1 MIIGYD
7 AKRVFHNFTGL
18 GNYSRTLLKNLAYNF
33 PENQYI
39 LFTPS
44 ILKNPETQFFQ
55 GNNNFEIVQPPID
68 KKTNFLWRYFYQKKE
83 IYSKGI
89 NIFHGLSNELPIG
102 LKQKSIVTIH
112 DIIFKHRPLDYP
124 IPDRWI
130 YNLKF
135 KKACDQAE
143 LVIAI
148 SQATKNDLMEFY
160 HLPEQKIKV
169 LYQSCDSKFYLEVS
183 EKQKSEL
190 KAKYSLPENFLLYIG
205 SVIPRKNLLNLVK
218 AIEILPPSLKIPLV
232 IIGEGSYY
240 KREVEKYIRQKKLSA
255 LIYWRK
261 IPYRELPVLY
271 QSSTVF
277 IYPSF
282 VEGFGIPVLEA
293 LASGTPV
300 VTSKFSSL
308 PEVGGANSVY
318 ADPASPEEI
327 SFGIQNIL
335 EDELFKNA
343 IVQKGKEYAQNFDGN
358 ILSTQLM
365 TIYRDIA

>member
-7 AKRVFHNFTGL
+7 AKRVFNNFTGL
-18 GNYSRTLLKNLAYNF
+18 GNYSRTLLKNMIHNF

-44 ILKNPETQFFQ
+44 ASNNPGMQFFQ
-55 GNNNFEIVQPPID
+55 SKNNFEIVQPPHN
-68 KKTNFLWRYFYQKKE
+68 KTNFLWRSFFLKNVIQA
-83 IYSKGI
+83 KGL
-89 NIFHGLSNELPIG
+89 NIFHGLSNELPLG

-112 DIIFKHRPLDYP
+112 DLIFKHRPQDYP

-135 KKACDQAE
+135 KRACDQAE

-160 HLPEQKIKV
+160 HLSEQKIKV
-169 LYQSCDSKFYLEVS
+169 LYQSCDSTFYLEVS
-183 EKQKSEL
+183 EKEKSEL
-190 KAKYSLPENFLLYIG
+190 KAKYLLPGNFLLYVG

-232 IIGEGSYY
+232 IIGEGSSY
-240 KREVEKYIRQKKLSA
+240 KREVEKYILEKNLA
-255 LIYWRK
+255 PLIYWRK
-261 IPYRELPVLY
+261 IPYQELPVLY
-271 QSSTVF
+271 QSADVF

-300 VTSKFSSL
+300 ITSKFSSL
-308 PEVGGANSVY
+308 PEAGGPNSVY
-318 ADPASPEEI
+318 VDPTSPEEI
-327 SFGIQNIL
+327 SFGIQKVL
-335 EDELFKNA
+335 EDELFKNT
-343 IVQKGKEYAQNFDGN
+343 IVQKGKEFTPNFDGK
-358 ILSTQLM
+358 ILSHQLM
-365 TIYRDIA
+365 RIYRDIA

>member
-18 GNYSRTLLKNLAYNF
+18 GNYSRTLLKNMFHNF

-44 ILKNPETQFFQ
+44 ASNNPGTQFFQ
-55 GNNNFEIVQPPID
+55 DKNNFEIVQPPPN
-68 KKTNFLWRYFYQKKE
+68 KTNFLWRSFYQKKE
-83 IYSKGI
+83 IYSKGL

-112 DIIFKHRPLDYP
+112 DLIFKHRPLDYP

-135 KKACDQAE
+135 KKACHQAE

-148 SQATKNDLMEFY
+148 SQATKNVLMEFY

-169 LYQSCDSKFYLEVS
+169 LYQSCDSNFYLQVS
-183 EKQKSEL
+183 DKQKSEL
-190 KAKYSLPENFLLYIG
+190 KAKYLLPENFLLYIG

-232 IIGEGSYY
+232 IIGEGSSY
-240 KREVEKYIRQKKLSA
+240 KREVEKYILEKNLSP

-261 IPYRELPVLY
+261 IAYQELPVLY
-271 QSSTVF
+271 QSADVF

-300 VTSKFSSL
+300 ITSKFSSL
-308 PEVGGANSVY
+308 PEAGGPNSVY
-318 ADPASPEEI
+318 VDPTSPEEI
-327 SFGIQNIL
+327 SFGIQKIL
-335 EDELFKNA
+335 EDELFKNT
-343 IVQKGKEYAQNFDGN
+343 IVQKGKEFSANFDGKT
-358 ILSTQLM
+358 LSNQLM

>member
-1 MIIGYD
+1 M
-7 AKRVFHNFTGL
+7 
-18 GNYSRTLLKNLAYNF
+18 
-33 PENQYI
+33 
-39 LFTPS
+39 
-44 ILKNPETQFFQ
+44 
-55 GNNNFEIVQPPID
+55 
-68 KKTNFLWRYFYQKKE
+68 
-83 IYSKGI
+83 
-89 NIFHGLSNELPIG
+89 
-102 LKQKSIVTIH
+102 
-112 DIIFKHRPLDYP
+112 
-124 IPDRWI
+124 
-130 YNLKF
+130 
-135 KKACDQAE
+135 
-143 LVIAI
+143 
-148 SQATKNDLMEFY
+148 
-160 HLPEQKIKV
+160 
-169 LYQSCDSKFYLEVS
+169 
-183 EKQKSEL
+183 
-190 KAKYSLPENFLLYIG
+190 
-205 SVIPRKNLLNLVK
+205 
-218 AIEILPPSLKIPLV
+218 
-232 IIGEGSYY
+232 
-240 KREVEKYIRQKKLSA
+240 EKYIRQKKLSA

-308 PEVGGANSVY
+308 PEAGGANSVY

-343 IVQKGKEYAQNFDGN
+343 IVQKGKEYAQNFDGK